1 MMAGTVLGIDSRVA
15 YTVLVAA
22 IAIQRLWELRVSR
35 RHVRALRAR
44 GAIEVGGGHYPWM
57 VLLHIGFLLSCL
69 AEVWLLERPWRPAL
83 AVVAVSILAAAL
95 ALRWWT
101 LGTLGERWTTRVLV
115 VPGEELVSDGPY
127 RWLRHPNYLVV
138 ALEILSIP
146 LVHGAWLTA
155 IIFSA
160 ANGVLLRERLRV
172 ENGALEELASRSAG

>member
-101 LGTLGERWTTRVLV
+101 QGTLGERWTTRVLV

>member
-1 MMAGTVLGIDSRVA
+1 MMGGTVIGIDSRLA
-15 YTVLVAA
+15 YTVVIAA
-22 IAIQRLWELRVSR
+22 IAVQRLWELRVSR
-35 RHVRALRAR
+35 HHERALRAR
-44 GAIEVGGGHYPWM
+44 GAIEVGAGHYPWM
-57 VLLHIGFLLSCL
+57 VVLHTGFILACL

-83 AVVAVSILAAAL
+83 AVAAVSILVAAL

-101 LGTLGERWTTRVLV
+101 LSTLGERWTTRVLV
-115 VPGEELVSDGPY
+115 VPGEKFVNDGPY

-172 ENGALEELASRSAG
+172 ENGALGDLASRSAG

>member
-1 MMAGTVLGIDSRVA
+1 MAGTALGIDSRVA
-15 YTVLVAA
+15 FTVLVAA

-35 RHVRALRAR
+35 RHERALRAR
-44 GAIEVGGGHYPWM
+44 GAIEVGAGHYPWM
-57 VLLHIGFLLSCL
+57 VLLHTTFLLSCL

-83 AVVAVSILAAAL
+83 AVAAVSILVAAL

-101 LGTLGERWTTRVLV
+101 LSTLGERWTTRVLV

-155 IIFSA
+155 VIFSA

-172 ENGALEELASRSAG
+172 ENGALEGLAPRSAG